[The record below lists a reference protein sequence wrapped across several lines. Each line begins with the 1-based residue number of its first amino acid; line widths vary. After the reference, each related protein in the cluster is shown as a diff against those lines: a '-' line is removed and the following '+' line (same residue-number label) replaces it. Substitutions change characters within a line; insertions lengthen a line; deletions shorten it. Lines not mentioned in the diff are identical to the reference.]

1 MDAPEQ
7 MQRLIIGHRMTQAVH
22 VAAVLGLSD
31 LLAGDPVGVADLA
44 AATDV
49 RSAFPAPSVAGAGQH
64 RRLPRA
70 ARRPVHLHAA
80 G

>member
-7 MQRLIIGHRMTQAVH
+7 MQRLLIGHRMTQAVH

-31 LLAGDPVGVADLA
+31 LLAGEPVGVDELA
-44 AATDV
+44 AATDCD
-49 RSAFPAPSVAGAGQH
+49 PASLH
-64 RRLPRA
+64 RLLRALASIERVPGA
-70 ARRPVHLHAA
+70 ARRPVHLHPA